1 VQFVEF
7 HAQSAFSFLEASS
20 HPEDLAEVAF
30 KKGLPAIALL
40 DNNGIYGA
48 ARLHFAAQKH
58 GIKAHIGAGLN
69 ISDEPDIASPVLPLI
84 ATTQKGYQNLCQLI
98 TTTKLRAAKNTP
110 TAATFGEL
118 RAHAEGLICLTG
130 DEKGVLAAALASGGT
145 ESGRKALEQLISI
158 FGHSNVYIELQR
170 HLDFAED
177 KRNLAAVTL
186 ARELS
191 LPLLATNGVRYA
203 RSQDRQL
210 LDVLLCVK
218 HKRTLHN
225 AGQLLCRNSERY
237 IKSAKEMSALFA
249 DLPEAIENS
258 IELSS
263 RITFALQDL
272 GYEFPSYPVPRGETM
287 MSVLRRRSYEGAQGR
302 YGTITEEVKQ
312 LLEKELE
319 IIGQLRFEGYFLIV
333 TDVID
338 FCRQYQ
344 ILAQGRGSAANSI
357 TCFALKITCADPI
370 QHKLLFERFLSPER
384 GEWPDIDIDLPSG
397 KDREKVIQYVLNKYG
412 ERGAAMTANVI
423 CYRGRSTAREV
434 GKVLGFGAESLEKLS
449 AAVSSWEFKD
459 TSDTLER
466 QFGDAGLDLH
476 HPKIALFYNLYSR
489 IRNLPRHLGQHSGGV
504 VIFDGRLDSIV
515 PIEPATML
523 NRRVVQFDKDDGADL
538 KILKVD
544 LLGLRALAAVRQS
557 IDLIQEHYGIK
568 VDPAKLPYGDDAE
581 DIYKALQKGDT
592 IGLFQIESPAQISA
606 LIRNHPTCFNDVAA
620 NVALVRPGPNTS
632 HMTARY
638 LRRRM
643 GLEPITY
650 PHECVSDILEPT
662 YGVPIYQEQVMR
674 IAVRVAGLN
683 MGQADRLRRALSSPE
698 RMEALIPTLRSGMA
712 ENGIKGKKQDELL
725 EIIIAFR
732 NYTFPQSHA
741 ISFGQIAWTTA
752 FLQVRFR
759 PAYTAAILNERPGFY
774 PPDVLI
780 QDAQR
785 HGVRVKYADITKSK
799 WTCSLEWDK
808 DDFSVRIG
816 LCYVSG
822 LREEV
827 GKAIYEE
834 RLRAPFASIQDLQN
848 RVGIM
853 RQDEFEALAG
863 SGALNNVGGAKIHRR
878 DALWQVAAFM
888 RKSGDL
894 FRHTEEEHD
903 LCPLPPMTK
912 IQRVIADYQ
921 HTGLTTGPD
930 PMFYCRPSLHKQ
942 GVLRASDIR
951 KHPDGKHIKFAGNVI
966 ARQRPGDAHGVI
978 FLRMK
983 DESGIIDVIVYPDLY
998 DQDRFL
1004 VLKSPFLLVHG
1015 TLQNQHGVAQIRADK
1030 LERFEG
1036 MEIETVSRDFR

>member
-1 VQFVEF
+1 MPFVEF

-20 HPEDLAEVAF
+20 HPEELAQVAF
-30 KKGLPAIALL
+30 EKGLPAIALL
-40 DNNGIYGA
+40 DSNGIYGA
-48 ARLHFAAQKH
+48 ARLHFAAQKY
-58 GIKAHIGAGLN
+58 GMKAHIGAELS
-69 ISDEPDIASPVLPLI
+69 IDDEPRIASPALPLI
-84 ATTQKGYQNLCQLI
+84 AATQSGYQNLCQLI
-98 TTTKLRAAKNTP
+98 TTTKLRAPKNAP
-110 TAATFGEL
+110 TAATFTEL
-118 RAHAEGLICLTG
+118 SAHAEGLICLTG
-130 DEKGVLAAALASGGT
+130 DERGMLAAALRAGGM
-145 ESGRKALEQLISI
+145 EGGRNVLQQLVSI
-158 FGHSNVYIELQR
+158 FSPSNVYVELQR
-170 HLDFAED
+170 HFDFAED
-177 KRNLAAVTL
+177 KRNIAAVTL
-186 ARELS
+186 AREFA

-203 RSQDRQL
+203 RSPDRQL

-225 AGQLLCRNSERY
+225 AGQLLSRNSERY
-237 IKSAKEMSALFA
+237 IKSAQEMAALFA

-258 IELSS
+258 AALSS
-263 RITFALQDL
+263 RIRFALQDL
-272 GYEFPSYPVPRGETM
+272 GYEFPSYPVPAGETM
-287 MSVLRRRSYEGAQGR
+287 MSVLRRRSYEGAKER

-312 LLEKELE
+312 LLEKELHV
-319 IIGQLRFEGYFLIV
+319 IGQLRFEGYFLIV
-333 TDVID
+333 ADIID
-338 FCRQYQ
+338 FCRRRQ

-357 TCFALKITCADPI
+357 TCFALKVTCADPI

-397 KDREKVIQYVLNKYG
+397 EERETVIQYVLNKYG

-434 GKVLGFGAESLEKLS
+434 GKTLGFEPESLEKLA

-459 TSDTLER
+459 TNDTAQR
-466 QFGDAGLDLH
+466 QFGDAGLDLR
-476 HPKIALFYNLYSR
+476 HPKIALFYDLYSR
-489 IRNLPRHLGQHSGGV
+489 IRNLPRHLGQHSGGL

-515 PIEPATML
+515 PIEPATMP

-538 KILKVD
+538 KLLKVD
-544 LLGLRALAAVRQS
+544 LLGLRALAAVKQS
-557 IDLIQEHYGIK
+557 IDLIKEHYAID
-568 VDPAKLPYGDDAE
+568 VDPARLPYGDDAE
-581 DIYKALQKGDT
+581 DIYEALQKGDT

-606 LIRNHPTCFNDVAA
+606 LIRNHPTCFNDVAV

-643 GLEPITY
+643 GLEAITY
-650 PHECVSDILEPT
+650 PHECVRDILEVT

-683 MGQADRLRRALSSPE
+683 MGQADQLRRALSSPA
-698 RMEALIPTLRSGMA
+698 RMDALMPTLRAGMA
-712 ENGIKGKKQDELL
+712 ENGIIGKKQDELL

-752 FLQVRFR
+752 YLQVRFR

-785 HGVRVKYADITKSK
+785 HGVRVKYADITESK
-799 WTCSLEWDK
+799 WECSLEWDN
-808 DDFSVRIG
+808 DDFCVRIG

-827 GKAIYEE
+827 GIAIYEE
-834 RLRAPFASIQDLQN
+834 RLRAPFASIGDVRN
-848 RVGIM
+848 RVGIT
-853 RQDEFEALAG
+853 RQDEFNALAG
-863 SGALNNVGGAKIHRR
+863 SGALNNIGGASIHRR
-878 DALWQVAAFM
+878 DALWQVAEFV
-888 RKSGDL
+888 RTSGEL
-894 FRHTEEEHD
+894 FQYREEEPD
-903 LCPLPPMTK
+903 PCPLPPMTK
-912 IQRVIADYQ
+912 IQRVMADYQ

-930 PMFYCRPSLHKQ
+930 PMFYCRPALHKQ
-942 GVLRASDIR
+942 GVLRASDVR
-951 KHPDGKHIKFAGNVI
+951 KHPDGKRIKFAGNVI

-983 DESGIIDVIVYPDLY
+983 DESGIMDVIVYPDLF

-1004 VLKSPFLLVHG
+1004 VLKSAFLLIHG
-1015 TLQNQHGVAQIRADK
+1015 TLQNQHGVVQLRADK
-1030 LERFEG
+1030 LERFAG
-1036 MEIETVSRDFR
+1036 IPIETTSRDFR